1 MSFRPFSEPGDG
13 AIYERFA
20 DDARYS
26 IHITDPKTGV
36 TRVRYDFAFSPVDA
50 NYKNRNTIL
59 SYGLGREV
67 GPIMTV
73 GDARQNF
80 TQKYRVVRVVD
91 GKATVLR
98 QGMLVPPPNVGN
110 NVTPAYNDANGKA
123 VSGALTAGDLDI
135 YTRSTIYSLKS
146 GEAVWAGPRD
156 DSFFADIP
164 GIFDLLNVRILDN
177 NGSLSD
183 GLGQD
188 GNGVDG
194 FKGFNLLSIAMQIPV
209 SDLEQMGIPA
219 PYDSVFFGQQTGVG
233 VYASVSRAR
242 MTERNP
248 DGTVRNFGGWQQV
261 SRLGNPLF
269 TEGLVAFA
277 DKDRFN
283 RTPASQD
290 AQFAKYARNPELATL
305 INAVYGTKFVTTGR
319 TDLEKIYIPE
329 VLRVATTTDPVRLAG
344 QAGFS
349 RLGFIGGDTTNG
361 VSGGWP
367 NGRRL
372 GDDVVDIALT
382 AIASGPAYSA
392 ITMVG
397 DNVPSNDLPIT
408 RCSRIS
414 RRRIPGSTTARTPG
428 FDAAL
433 APRGGALGVASR
445 PGPRGGSRMTSGS
458 SRRASRRSPRNAWRC
473 GSVSATVTT
482 RALSAR
488 CMANRDFVAIG
499 PGGRQPVAGLTGWI
513 LPVWRGSR
521 PRANMW
527 SPTGQSPELHRLG
540 HGVRRVPA
548 RNGARDHCRR
558 TSQRGET
565 CGRCARRIRGRQ
577 RHCCGAATRR
587 PMQDRR

>member
-1 MSFRPFSEPGDG
+1 MKPRHLLRKSLILALTAIPTAWTGPAALASNHSDAPLIKQDPQANLTDVYAFIGTRYDNPSIKVLNVSMSFRPFSEPGDG

-20 DDARYS
+20 SDARYS
-26 IHITDPKTGV
+26 IHITDPETGV
-36 TRVRYDFAFSPVDA
+36 TRVRYDFAFSPVNA

-67 GPIMTV
+67 GPIKAV

-80 TQKYRVVRVVD
+80 TQKYRVVRVVG

-98 QGMLVPPPNVGN
+98 QNLLVPPPNVGN

-123 VSGALTAGDLDI
+123 VSGALTAGDLDV
-135 YTRSTIYSLKS
+135 YTRSTIYSLNS

-156 DSFFADIP
+156 DSFFADAP

-177 NGSLSD
+177 NGTLSD

-242 MTERNP
+242 MTQRNP

-319 TDLEKIYIPE
+319 ADLEKIYIPE
-329 VLRVATTTDPVRLAG
+329 VLRVATTTNPVRLAG

-382 AIASGPAYSA
+382 AIASGPAYST
-392 ITMVG
+392 ITVVG
-397 DNVPSNDLPIT
+397 DNIAANDLSYHQVFPYL
-408 RCSRIS
+408 
-414 RRRIPGSTTARTPG
+414 ATPHS
-428 FDAAL
+428 
-433 APRGGALGVASR
+433 GVNNSKD
-445 PGPRGGSRMTSGS
+445 SG
-458 SRRASRRSPRNAWRC
+458 
-473 GSVSATVTT
+473 
-482 RALSAR
+482 L
-488 CMANRDFVAIG
+488 
-499 PGGRQPVAGLTGWI
+499 
-513 LPVWRGSR
+513 
-521 PRANMW
+521 
-527 SPTGQSPELHRLG
+527 
-540 HGVRRVPA
+540 
-548 RNGARDHCRR
+548 
-558 TSQRGET
+558 
-565 CGRCARRIRGRQ
+565 
-577 RHCCGAATRR
+577 
-587 PMQDRR
+587 

>member
-1 MSFRPFSEPGDG
+1 M
-13 AIYERFA
+13 YERFA
-20 DDARYS
+20 SDARYS
-26 IHITDPKTGV
+26 IHITNPKTGV
-36 TRVRYDFAFSPVDA
+36 TRVRYDFAFTPVNA
-50 NYKNRNTIL
+50 NYKNPNTIL

-67 GPIMTV
+67 GPIMAV

-98 QGMLVPPPNVGN
+98 SGLLVPPPNVGN

-123 VSGALTAGDLDI
+123 VSGALTAGDLDV
-135 YTRSTIYSLKS
+135 YTRSTIYSLRS

-194 FKGFNLLSIAMQIPV
+194 FKGFNLLSIVMQIPV
-209 SDLEQMGIPA
+209 SELDAMGIPIQ
-219 PYDSVFFGQQTGVG
+219 YDSVFFGQQTGVG

-305 INAVYGTKFVTTGR
+305 INAVYGTSFVATGR
-319 TDLEKIYIPE
+319 TDLEKIFIPE
-329 VLRVATTTDPVRLAG
+329 VLRVATTTNPVRLAG

-382 AIASGPAYSA
+382 AIASGPSYAK
-392 ITMVG
+392 ITKVG
-397 DNVPSNDLPIT
+397 DNIDAND
-408 RCSRIS
+408 
-414 RRRIPGSTTARTPG
+414 TPYHQV
-428 FDAAL
+428 FPYL
-433 APRGGALGVASR
+433 ATPHSGVNNSKD
-445 PGPRGGSRMTSGS
+445 SG
-458 SRRASRRSPRNAWRC
+458 
-473 GSVSATVTT
+473 
-482 RALSAR
+482 
-488 CMANRDFVAIG
+488 
-499 PGGRQPVAGLTGWI
+499 Q
-513 LPVWRGSR
+513 
-521 PRANMW
+521 
-527 SPTGQSPELHRLG
+527 
-540 HGVRRVPA
+540 
-548 RNGARDHCRR
+548 
-558 TSQRGET
+558 
-565 CGRCARRIRGRQ
+565 
-577 RHCCGAATRR
+577 
-587 PMQDRR
+587 

>member
-1 MSFRPFSEPGDG
+1 MKPRHLLRKSFILALTALPTAWTGPAALASNHSDAPLIKQDPQANLTDVYAFIGTRYDNPSIKVLNVSMSFRPFSEPGDG
-13 AIYERFA
+13 AQYERFA
-20 DDARYS
+20 SDARYS
-26 IHITDPKTGV
+26 IHITNPKTGV
-36 TRVRYDFAFSPVDA
+36 TRVRYDFAFSPVNA
-50 NYKNRNTIL
+50 NYKNLNTIL

-98 QGMLVPPPNVGN
+98 QGLLVPPPNVGK
-110 NVTPAYNDANGKA
+110 NVTPLYNDADGKA
-123 VSGALTAGDLDI
+123 VSGATTLGDLDV
-135 YTRSTIYSLKS
+135 YTRSTIYDLKS
-146 GEAVWAGPRD
+146 GEIVWAGPRD

-164 GIFDLLNVRILDN
+164 GVFDLLDARILDN

-209 SDLEQMGIPA
+209 SDLEQMGIPV

-248 DGTVRNFGGWQQV
+248 DGTVRNFGGWQQI

-305 INAVYGTKFVTTGR
+305 INAVYGTKFVATGR
-319 TDLEKIYIPE
+319 TDLEKIFIPE

-344 QAGFS
+344 QAGFN
-349 RLGFIGGDTTNG
+349 RLGFIGGDRTSG

-367 NGRRL
+367 NGRRF

-382 AIASGPAYSA
+382 AIASGPSYTT
-392 ITMVG
+392 ITKVG
-397 DNVPSNDLPIT
+397 DNIEKNDVPYHQVFPYL
-408 RCSRIS
+408 
-414 RRRIPGSTTARTPG
+414 ATPHS
-428 FDAAL
+428 
-433 APRGGALGVASR
+433 GVNNSKD
-445 PGPRGGSRMTSGS
+445 SG
-458 SRRASRRSPRNAWRC
+458 
-473 GSVSATVTT
+473 
-482 RALSAR
+482 L
-488 CMANRDFVAIG
+488 
-499 PGGRQPVAGLTGWI
+499 
-513 LPVWRGSR
+513 
-521 PRANMW
+521 
-527 SPTGQSPELHRLG
+527 
-540 HGVRRVPA
+540 
-548 RNGARDHCRR
+548 
-558 TSQRGET
+558 
-565 CGRCARRIRGRQ
+565 
-577 RHCCGAATRR
+577 
-587 PMQDRR
+587 

>member
-1 MSFRPFSEPGDG
+1 MDTGRTLRKGLLLALGAISGAWAAPAALASNHSDAPLIKQDPQANLTDVYAFIGTRYDNPSIKVLNVSMSFRPFSEPGDG

-20 DDARYS
+20 SDARYS

-36 TRVRYDFAFSPVDA
+36 TRLRYDFAFSRVDG

-59 SYGLGREV
+59 SYGLGTQV
-67 GPIMTV
+67 GPIMAV

-80 TQKYRVVRVVD
+80 TQKYSVGRVVG
-91 GKATVLR
+91 GKSTTLR
-98 QGMLVPPPNVGN
+98 TGLLVPPPNVGN

-123 VSGALTAGDLDI
+123 VSGALTAGDLDV

-146 GEAVWAGPRD
+146 GEVVWAGPRD
-156 DSFFADIP
+156 DSFFADAP

-188 GNGVDG
+188 RNGVDG

-209 SDLEQMGIPA
+209 SDLEALGIPT

-233 VYASVSRAR
+233 VYASVSRPR
-242 MTERNP
+242 ITERNP
-248 DGTVRNFGGWQQV
+248 DGTQRNYGGWQRV

-290 AQFAKYARNPELATL
+290 AQFAKYARNPELAAL
-305 INAVYGTKFVTTGR
+305 INAVYGTSFVASGR
-319 TDLEKIYIPE
+319 TDLEKIFIPE

-382 AIASGPAYSA
+382 AIASGPTYSK
-392 ITMVG
+392 ITVVG
-397 DNVPSNDLPIT
+397 DNIAANDLPYHRVFPYLAT
-408 RCSRIS
+408 PHSGTNNS
-414 RRRIPGSTTARTPG
+414 KDSTP
-428 FDAAL
+428 
-433 APRGGALGVASR
+433 
-445 PGPRGGSRMTSGS
+445 
-458 SRRASRRSPRNAWRC
+458 
-473 GSVSATVTT
+473 
-482 RALSAR
+482 
-488 CMANRDFVAIG
+488 
-499 PGGRQPVAGLTGWI
+499 
-513 LPVWRGSR
+513 
-521 PRANMW
+521 
-527 SPTGQSPELHRLG
+527 
-540 HGVRRVPA
+540 
-548 RNGARDHCRR
+548 
-558 TSQRGET
+558 
-565 CGRCARRIRGRQ
+565 
-577 RHCCGAATRR
+577 
-587 PMQDRR
+587 